1 MLKKMLFSCMILLL
15 SAAVASAEKWDM
27 PTPYPDKTFHTVNI
41 YEFVE
46 DIKTATDGAIDIQ
59 VHSAGSLFK
68 HPDIKNAVRSGQV
81 PIGEFF
87 LPLLGNDNPIF
98 DMDSLP
104 FLATSYEEAG
114 MLWKAQK
121 DAVTKL
127 LDEQGMMPLYVVPW
141 PPQCFY
147 SKNPVNSI
155 EDLKGLKF
163 RANNPMQHQLAQK
176 LGMVPTQIE
185 VPDIPQAFA
194 TGRVESMMTSPS
206 TGANTKS
213 WDYVNHYYDVKAW
226 LPKNVVV
233 INKKVWRKLDEKT
246 QQAILDAAARAEER
260 GTKMSMEETD
270 AKVAILKQEGMTVHS
285 EGIDALLDGM
295 KKAGQEMLDDW
306 LQKADADG
314 KAVIDSYNSMTGK

>member
-1 MLKKMLFSCMILLL
+1 MLKKLLFSGVILCM
-15 SAAVASAEKWDM
+15 SAAVSFAAKWDM

-41 YEFVE
+41 HEFVK
-46 DIKTATDGAIDIQ
+46 DVKAATDGAIDIQ

-81 PIGEFF
+81 AIGEFY
-87 LPLLGNDNPIF
+87 LPLLGNDNPVF
-98 DMDSLP
+98 DIDSLP
-104 FLATSYEEAG
+104 FLATSYDEATK
-114 MLWKAQK
+114 LWKAQK
-121 DAVTKL
+121 ETVTKL
-127 LDEQGMMPLYVVPW
+127 LDKQNMVPLYVVPW

-147 SKNPVNSI
+147 SKKPINSVK
-155 EDLKGLKF
+155 DVKGLKF
-163 RANNPMQHQLAQK
+163 RANSPMNHQLAKK

-213 WDYVNHYYDVKAW
+213 WDYVKHYYDVRGW

-233 INKKVWRKLDEKT
+233 VNKKVWRKLDEKT
-246 QQAILDAAARAEER
+246 QQAVLDAAGRAEER
-260 GTKMSMEETD
+260 GFKMSMAETD
-270 AKVAILKQEGMTVHS
+270 AKVAILKKEGMIVHS
-285 EGIDALLDGM
+285 DDIDVLLSGM
-295 KKAGQEMLDDW
+295 KKAGEEMLADW

-314 KAVIDSYNSMTGK
+314 KAVIDAYNSLR

>member
-1 MLKKMLFSCMILLL
+1 MLKRLFFSCIILLL
-15 SAAVASAEKWDM
+15 STAVASAEKWDM

-87 LPLLGNDNPIF
+87 LPLLGNDNPLF
-98 DMDSLP
+98 DVDSLP

-127 LDEQGMMPLYVVPW
+127 LDEQGMVPLYVVPW

-295 KKAGQEMLDDW
+295 KKAGDEMLADW

-314 KAVIDSYNSMTGK
+314 KGVIESYNKMTGR